1 MLLGVTSQLLMS
13 QASLKFDGINDF
25 IQTTGTPI
33 SGSGARTVEA
43 WIKTTKNSLPA
54 NQGGNGQSVIVD
66 WGNNITNGRF
76 TFNILFNNAVRLEIQ
91 GSGVS
96 GTIPVN
102 DGNWHH
108 VVAVYDPTLTNK
120 VALYVD
126 GVLDVTGNFSGT
138 PNTSSSIKLKIGQRV
153 DGVNHFD
160 GDIDEVRVWNFAKSQ
175 NQILDDMDLE
185 YCSTQSG
192 LVAYY
197 KFNEGEIAANNS
209 SITILP
215 DYSGN
220 NYNGTFNN
228 FALNGSNS
236 NYSDGASLSLY
247 TIDYTVQAN
256 NQVLTSNQS
265 GATYQWINCDTDT
278 PISGENSQTYT
289 ATSPGNYSVKVSLNG
304 CNVVSDCV
312 EVTTLS
318 DENITFEKRIS
329 IFPNPA
335 TSSINVKLD
344 KTYSFLGVK
353 VFNNLGQ
360 KIWSNDFSNVDF
372 ISINSILTEGIYFI
386 ELRNEFNEVTRV
398 KVIKK

>member
-1 MLLGVTSQLLMS
+1 M
-13 QASLKFDGINDF
+13 
-25 IQTTGTPI
+25 
-33 SGSGARTVEA
+33 
-43 WIKTTKNSLPA
+43 
-54 NQGGNGQSVIVD
+54 
-66 WGNNITNGRF
+66 
-76 TFNILFNNAVRLEIQ
+76 
-91 GSGVS
+91 S

-138 PNTSSSIKLKIGQRV
+138 PNTSSTIKLKIGQRV

-160 GDIDEVRVWNFAKSQ
+160 GDIDEVRVWNYAKSQ

-185 YCSTQSG
+185 YCSAQAG

-197 KFNEGEIAANNS
+197 KFNEGEIGANNS

-247 TIDYTVQAN
+247 TLDYTVQAN
-256 NQVLTSNQS
+256 NEVLTSNQS

-278 PISGENSQTYT
+278 PISGENSQSFT
-289 ATSPGNYSVKVSLNG
+289 ATAPGNYSVEISLNG
-304 CNVVSDCV
+304 CNIVSDCV

-318 DENITFEKRIS
+318 EESLNFEKRIS
-329 IFPNPA
+329 IFPNPVSDA
-335 TSSINVKLD
+335 INIKLD
-344 KTYSFLGVK
+344 KVYSSLGLK
-353 VFNNLGQ
+353 VYNNLGQ
-360 KIWSNDFSNVDF
+360 TIWSNEYSNVNF
-372 ISINSILTEGIYFI
+372 ISTSFITASGVYFI
-386 ELRNEFNEVTRV
+386 ELKNEFDELTRV